1 MSTSRPRFF
10 QKPRLRAMKV
20 WMSEP
25 SATQG
30 SVKRTLVNGW
40 ATARPG
46 RPARIEPPAAVVTT
60 AQREYPRNS
69 RRLIRVITVLL
80 RRRIPVVA
88 SGSGGDDF
96 GDQRRVRFVHHTFAK
111 REVRTDAL
119 REAQLDPTGVAHG
132 PVTTLEADDR
142 DVRDA
147 AGRQRPD
154 LAVEPEQ
161 HGGIRRHHADDFAE
175 RNAQG
180 EQLAHRLVEIEGR
193 GKPLAVAPGA
203 ALRGRDDVGRVGL
216 DALDRVAVQIGAER
230 ERHDAGLEN
239 DPRLLDA
246 EMDAPADVDPDAAHD
261 GLGDD
266 RMDFARGGDE
276 RAGMPRERMGQD

>member
-88 SGSGGDDF
+88 SGSGGGGF
-96 GDQRRVRFVHHTFAK
+96 RDQRRGGFVNT
-111 REVRTDAL
+111 
-119 REAQLDPTGVAHG
+119 
-132 PVTTLEADDR
+132 
-142 DVRDA
+142 
-147 AGRQRPD
+147 
-154 LAVEPEQ
+154 
-161 HGGIRRHHADDFAE
+161 
-175 RNAQG
+175 
-180 EQLAHRLVEIEGR
+180 
-193 GKPLAVAPGA
+193 PLTQA
-203 ALRGRDDVGRVGL
+203 
-216 DALDRVAVQIGAER
+216 
-230 ERHDAGLEN
+230 
-239 DPRLLDA
+239 
-246 EMDAPADVDPDAAHD
+246 
-261 GLGDD
+261 
-266 RMDFARGGDE
+266 
-276 RAGMPRERMGQD
+276 

>member
-1 MSTSRPRFF
+1 MATSRPRFV

-88 SGSGGDDF
+88 SGSGGGDF
-96 GDQRRVRFVHHTFAK
+96 RGPRAGSFFNYNLPQRQ
-111 REVRTDAL
+111 E
-119 REAQLDPTGVAHG
+119 PTGA
-132 PVTTLEADDR
+132 
-142 DVRDA
+142 
-147 AGRQRPD
+147 
-154 LAVEPEQ
+154 
-161 HGGIRRHHADDFAE
+161 
-175 RNAQG
+175 
-180 EQLAHRLVEIEGR
+180 
-193 GKPLAVAPGA
+193 
-203 ALRGRDDVGRVGL
+203 
-216 DALDRVAVQIGAER
+216 
-230 ERHDAGLEN
+230 
-239 DPRLLDA
+239 
-246 EMDAPADVDPDAAHD
+246 
-261 GLGDD
+261 
-266 RMDFARGGDE
+266 
-276 RAGMPRERMGQD
+276 

>member
-80 RRRIPVVA
+80 RRRIPAVA
-88 SGSGGDDF
+88 SGSGGGGF
-96 GDQRRVRFVHHTFAK
+96 GGTRGVRVFDNPPP
-111 REVRTDAL
+111 E
-119 REAQLDPTGVAHG
+119 G
-132 PVTTLEADDR
+132 
-142 DVRDA
+142 
-147 AGRQRPD
+147 AGAGECAP
-154 LAVEPEQ
+154 
-161 HGGIRRHHADDFAE
+161 
-175 RNAQG
+175 RNA
-180 EQLAHRLVEIEGR
+180 
-193 GKPLAVAPGA
+193 
-203 ALRGRDDVGRVGL
+203 
-216 DALDRVAVQIGAER
+216 
-230 ERHDAGLEN
+230 
-239 DPRLLDA
+239 
-246 EMDAPADVDPDAAHD
+246 
-261 GLGDD
+261 
-266 RMDFARGGDE
+266 
-276 RAGMPRERMGQD
+276 

>member
-111 REVRTDAL
+111 REL
-119 REAQLDPTGVAHG
+119 R
-132 PVTTLEADDR
+132 
-142 DVRDA
+142 
-147 AGRQRPD
+147 AGARRQP
-154 LAVEPEQ
+154 
-161 HGGIRRHHADDFAE
+161 
-175 RNAQG
+175 
-180 EQLAHRLVEIEGR
+180 
-193 GKPLAVAPGA
+193 APGPTA
-203 ALRGRDDVGRVGL
+203 RPHGAVPTRAL
-216 DALDRVAVQIGAER
+216 A
-230 ERHDAGLEN
+230 
-239 DPRLLDA
+239 
-246 EMDAPADVDPDAAHD
+246 
-261 GLGDD
+261 
-266 RMDFARGGDE
+266 
-276 RAGMPRERMGQD
+276 